1 MSDSVLNL
9 GEKIVLAARL
19 AAIEHVRQVIAEQD
33 SRLKRL
39 EATDG
44 LDAEDLQDF
53 VRMKWRGFYA
63 PLRATGERGA
73 A

>member
-1 MSDSVLNL
+1 MNESVLNL

-19 AAIEHVRQVIAEQD
+19 AAIEHVRQAIVEQD
-33 SRLKRL
+33 SRVKRL
-39 EATDG
+39 EATTDG
-44 LDAEDLQDF
+44 LDAEDLQEF

-63 PLRATGERGA
+63 VAQRGA